1 MKQLSSTIPFAALC
15 FTLLLSA
22 QNLCADNLNECLLEA
37 LKNAEASV
45 TVDQLRKQCQPDT
58 GTSSVAPSSQANS
71 PVISNTNIMSE
82 NGPSEVIMKTS
93 QGRKPAYFPH
103 EKHQSKYTCGT
114 CHHGKN
120 SSGKLVK
127 YTVKTIVE
135 KCTACHNSSMPN
147 EKLNSF
153 KLIGHE
159 LCRECHRKNQDITSA
174 KCSTCH
180 RQNL

>member
-1 MKQLSSTIPFAALC
+1 MKQQSSSIPFVVLC
-15 FTLLLSA
+15 FTLFFSA

-45 TVDQLRKQCQPDT
+45 TVGQLREQCQQDT
-58 GTSSVAPSSQANS
+58 GTSSVVPPSQSNS
-71 PVISNTNIMSE
+71 SVISNTNIMGE
-82 NGPSEVIMKTS
+82 NGPEEVILKTS
-93 QGRKPAYFPH
+93 QGKKPAYFPH
-103 EKHQSKYTCGT
+103 KKHQSKYSCGT

-127 YTVKTIVE
+127 YTEKIIIE
-135 KCTACHNSSMPN
+135 KCTVCHDSSMPN
-147 EKLNSF
+147 KELNSF
-153 KLIGHE
+153 KLIGHG
-159 LCRECHRKNQDITSA
+159 LCRECHRKNQDITAA

>member
-1 MKQLSSTIPFAALC
+1 MKQLSSTIFFAVLY
-15 FTLLLSA
+15 FTILLSA

-45 TVDQLRKQCQPDT
+45 TVGQLREQCQPDS
-58 GTSSVAPSSQANS
+58 GTSSVAPPSQANS
-71 PVISNTNIMSE
+71 SVISHTNIMSE
-82 NGPSEVIMKTS
+82 NGPAEVIMKTS
-93 QGRKPAYFPH
+93 QGKKPAYFPH
-103 EKHQSKYTCGT
+103 EKHQRKYTCGA

-127 YTVKTIVE
+127 YTSKTIIE
-135 KCTACHNSSMPN
+135 KCTACHDSSMPN
-147 EKLNSF
+147 KELNSY

-159 LCRECHRKNQDITSA
+159 LCRECHRKNQNITSA

-180 RQNL
+180 R